1 MTKPLNAAP
10 LATLV
15 VAATLGATA
24 GLARAQETGSVQE
37 GLKLASEVCSECH
50 LVVKSPGRSTDPDA
64 PTFATIANSK
74 GVTRAGLFARL
85 QTSHQLMPNIVIKG
99 EDAQNIIAYILSLK
113 EGD

>member
-1 MTKPLNAAP
+1 MIEPLNATP
-10 LATLV
+10 LATLI
-15 VAATLGATA
+15 VAAMLGATA
-24 GLARAQETGSVQE
+24 GLAHAQQTGSVQE

-64 PTFATIANSK
+64 PTFATIANTK

-85 QTSHQLMPNIVIKG
+85 HTSHQLMPNIVIKG

>member
-24 GLARAQETGSVQE
+24 GLARAQQAGSVQE

-64 PTFATIANSK
+64 PPFATIANTK
-74 GVTRAGLFARL
+74 GVSSRPEEFHLWALPEPCMTLS
-85 QTSHQLMPNIVIKG
+85 SHTAPDVRPLP
-99 EDAQNIIAYILSLK
+99 
-113 EGD
+113 